1 MRDRDYS
8 WEDQDPDEI
17 QESLEFGGPDD
28 DDFEDDSQFD
38 EPDGDEDEEDE
49 DRSSSKP
56 SYNDEW
62 SEMARDEALYE
73 SERVRF
79 EQENFE
85 SLWEEYIDSSENLWG
100 RIDNQDENISY
111 PNLKPEKTAESEP
124 AEPRSWTIQEDKL
137 LMSLYTSHVVW
148 SEIEET
154 LERSKDV
161 LINRI
166 SRIAFPVREQQLPGD
181 IPNPKRTA
189 WTQPEDDQ
197 IVLAYSR
204 DESLLAAANQL
215 NRTLNSV
222 YLRLSRLGVAKV
234 ATLDHMVYHKPLSNR
249 TALKQNQP
257 WTKQDEEELIEAFEK
272 GASFE
277 DILELTQRTPMGVV
291 QNLYKNGK
299 IHDDALARLL
309 EIARGV

>member
-17 QESLEFGGPDD
+17 QESLEFAGPDD
-28 DDFEDDSQFD
+28 GDFEDEIQLNES
-38 EPDGDEDEEDE
+38 DGEDDEEGE
-49 DRSSSKP
+49 DSSSSSP
-56 SYNDEW
+56 FYNDEW
-62 SEMARDEALYE
+62 SEMARAEALYE

-85 SLWEEYIDSSENLWG
+85 SRWEEYIDSGDNLWD
-100 RIDNQDENISY
+100 RIDNQVEKINY
-111 PNLKPEKTAESEP
+111 PNVTSKETAEAEHP
-124 AEPRSWTIQEDKL
+124 EPRLWTIQEDKL
-137 LMSLYTSHVVW
+137 LMALYTSHVVW
-148 SEIEET
+148 SEIEQT

-166 SRIAFPVREQQLPGD
+166 SRIAFPVREQQLLGD

-189 WTQPEDDQ
+189 WSQPEDDQ
-197 IVLAYSR
+197 IVLAFSK

-222 YLRLSRLGVAKV
+222 YLRLARLGVAKV
-234 ATLDHMVYHKPLSNR
+234 ATLDHMVYHKPISNR

-277 DILELTQRTPMGVV
+277 VILELTQRTPMGVV

-299 IHDDALARLL
+299 IQDDALGRLL
-309 EIARGV
+309 EIARGA